1 MGECGGD
8 QREQQE
14 RRCSRPEGDDLPVM
28 SRDSE
33 PTGPELT
40 SSTAGFTLS
49 TGSLWS
55 RLPPA
60 PIQSEPSGKHY
71 GWELLRKDGGT
82 DGGGVRSQASIPRAG
97 FTF

>member
-1 MGECGGD
+1 MRGD

-14 RRCSRPEGDDLPVM
+14 RRCSRPEGGDLPVM

-49 TGSLWS
+49 TGSPWPTPTRS
-55 RLPPA
+55 QPA
-60 PIQSEPSGKHY
+60 GKHSD
-71 GWELLRKDGGT
+71 WELLQTDGGT
-82 DGGGVRSQASIPRAG
+82 DGGGVGSRRSGRSFYIEPQIVG
-97 FTF
+97 FAF